1 MARKGEE
8 WFSTGTY
15 WVVNMPG
22 SAPVQK
28 LDHYNAQCIF
38 SPIFV
43 HFRVKLKLSIDI
55 FNYNAYKGHNSQN

>member
-1 MARKGEE
+1 
-8 WFSTGTY
+8 
-15 WVVNMPG
+15 MPG